1 MRGSEN
7 SVTKTAQERAGG
19 RASIRG
25 PLPRLGVSLIVHLSR
40 QPHPL
45 LLKNGQE
52 EEQGSKL
59 LVVSAAYMPLNHSR
73 LFDHGAGTVSESS
86 RMRRVGCLFLR

>member
-1 MRGSEN
+1 MRGSES

-25 PLPRLGVSLIVHLSR
+25 PLPRLGVSLILHLFR

-52 EEQGSKL
+52 EE
-59 LVVSAAYMPLNHSR
+59 
-73 LFDHGAGTVSESS
+73 
-86 RMRRVGCLFLR
+86 